1 MQTWFFPSLRNVL
14 KITRMA
20 TCVLIKYY
28 IISHGSFWALIFFYA
43 VMFDPPKK
51 AQQSFLASDHKQ
63 KKTPHYI
70 CHTDAVLVCR
80 ITQYFRV
87 VPLAVPV
94 HCWPSLSEVH
104 PQNDKNV
111 HCVFVSSSYCNDY
124 MCCRKCSMES
134 IDQLA
139 APNYYIL
146 FKSARPVIKEIE
158 KDPQLLYNATYKRS
172 LVTLTKLSSRTN
184 NSSKTSPFFRRSLE
198 NTVDFVILY
207 SIDEWKLRALIL
219 RSRNQ
224 IRGKLLLSRKL
235 PVMNL
240 EQQINA

>member
-1 MQTWFFPSLRNVL
+1 MVRSGRWFFFMQWCL
-14 KITRMA
+14 T
-20 TCVLIKYY
+20 
-28 IISHGSFWALIFFYA
+28 
-43 VMFDPPKK
+43 PPKRHNK
-51 AQQSFLASDHKQ
+51 AFLRQITSKKKHHIIFAIQTLYSFVESHS
-63 KKTPHYI
+63 I
-70 CHTDAVLVCR
+70 FES
-80 ITQYFRV
+80 FRW
-87 VPLAVPV
+87 PFLV